1 MTDTDEQH
9 DRLIRLLSPQFTIPP
24 SASEPTG
31 PAADELRRLIMGVP
45 TVSPVTDITKQDVQP
60 VNGTNGRRRTWSLR
74 RRLAFAGPALA
85 GLGALAFVVSAV
97 LPASSPVGPTPA
109 QANTLQ
115 ISQDGGHLDVRIL
128 DSVADPQR
136 YKAELARHG
145 LNIDLKLAPATA
157 DRTGRVIFM
166 EESSPGI
173 TTIEAPGDCAAG
185 GNCSVGIRVPLNY
198 KGQAVIVFGRTPKP
212 GEAAEGDA
220 PVLDEAQEAKLKALK
235 GKRVSDVRQELTA
248 LGQTAT
254 YRVGFESR
262 ETAADQVP
270 GSWYV
275 YDTAPLANNVVVLWV
290 SVDGKEP
297 APGS

>member
-9 DRLIRLLSPQFTIPP
+9 DRLIRLLSPQFSIPR

-31 PAADELRRLIMGVP
+31 PAADELRQLIMGVP
-45 TVSPVTDITKQDVQP
+45 TVSPVTELTKQDVQP
-60 VNGTNGRRRTWSLR
+60 TKAAGGRHKTWSLR

-97 LPASSPVGPTPA
+97 LPESSPVGPTPA

-115 ISQDGGHLDVRIL
+115 ISQEGAHLDVKIL

-157 DRTGRVIFM
+157 DRVGRIIFL

-173 TTIEAPGDCAAG
+173 TTIEAPGDCTAG
-185 GNCSVGIRVPLNY
+185 GNCSVGVRVPLDY
-198 KGQAVIVFGRTPKP
+198 KGQAVIVFGRTPKT
-212 GEAAEGDA
+212 GETVEGDA
-220 PVLDEAQEAKLKALK
+220 PVLTEGQEAELKALE
-235 GKRVSDVRQELTA
+235 GKRVSDARRALTA
-248 LGQTAT
+248 RGQTAT

-262 ETAADQVP
+262 EAAADQVP
-270 GSWYV
+270 DSWYV
-275 YDTAPLANNVVVLWV
+275 YDTEPLANNVVVLWV
-290 SVDGKEP
+290 SADGKEP
-297 APGS
+297 AAGS